1 MPTSDETA
9 PTAHSMDDHVI
20 GMIGLH
26 AVEQG
31 DPCGPGL
38 HLHLSPLLLEDDGHI
53 DFGVLG
59 VFLDMASSQAG
70 PMRPFVHADISVHRI
85 ARPLGQKLFV
95 RVRNV
100 REGRR
105 TSIVQIEAHDELGTR
120 VADST
125 QQIVFPGTGAGADT
139 GANVDDA
146 AMEAGRRHFMSR
158 FDGTCRLTGRLHDII
173 GLTRAADADG
183 TAFWTMPIGP
193 TSRNGFG
200 GLHGG
205 VAFDLV
211 TEAAIGG
218 ATDLLGDVDAHG
230 ALLRYLAPAT
240 VGPFR
245 AVPIVMAQDDG
256 SVFARVEVYDD
267 GNDAKLCILGEVHLA
282 RRA

>member
-1 MPTSDETA
+1 
-9 PTAHSMDDHVI
+9 MDDHVL
-20 GMIGLH
+20 GQIGLH
-26 AVEQG
+26 AVEPG

-85 ARPLGQKLFV
+85 ARPLGEKLFV
-95 RVRNV
+95 EVRNV

-105 TSIVQIEAHDELGTR
+105 TSIVQIEARDELGTR

-125 QQIVFPGTGAGADT
+125 QQVVFPGRIPGTDT
-139 GANVDDA
+139 ATPAFDESD
-146 AMEAGRRHFMSR
+146 MEAGRRRFMER

-173 GLTRAADADG
+173 GLTRATDTDG

-218 ATDLLGDVDAHG
+218 STELLGPVDAHG

-245 AVPIVMAQDDG
+245 AVPIVMPQDDG

-267 GNDAKLCILGEVHLA
+267 GNNAKLCILGEVHLA
-282 RRA
+282 RRF